1 MLIKSYAKI
10 NLSLNVSKKLNN
22 GLHEIQSLF
31 CLVNL
36 FDEITIKKQN
46 GSFKKDKVFFSG
58 QFTKDIKSSNNSI
71 QKVLNILRKKKL
83 ISNYYSIKVK
93 KKIPVFAG
101 LGGGSSNGH
110 AILNHFLK
118 KGINDKTINTISKHI
133 GSDLRLFSYKKGF
146 LSNINRAVKLK
157 NQLKLY
163 FLIVFPRVKCK
174 TASIYSEVKKYSP
187 KKKFFKNE
195 INSRN
200 TFTNYIFN
208 SKNDLQSIVEKRYQI
223 IGELITDIR
232 CQKGCYISRM
242 TGSGSTCFGLF
253 INEDCSKVA
262 LNSLKKKYPKFW
274 FSIAKTI

>member
-46 GSFKKDKVFFSG
+46 GSFQKDKVFFSG

-101 LGGGSSNGH
+101 LGGGSSNGY
-110 AILNHFLK
+110 AILNHFFK
-118 KGINDKTINTISKHI
+118 KEINDKT
-133 GSDLRLFSYKKGF
+133 LFALFKF
-146 LSNINRAVKLK
+146 P
-157 NQLKLY
+157 
-163 FLIVFPRVKCK
+163 VF
-174 TASIYSEVKKYSP
+174 
-187 KKKFFKNE
+187 
-195 INSRN
+195 
-200 TFTNYIFN
+200 YI
-208 SKNDLQSIVEKRYQI
+208 
-223 IGELITDIR
+223 
-232 CQKGCYISRM
+232 
-242 TGSGSTCFGLF
+242 
-253 INEDCSKVA
+253 
-262 LNSLKKKYPKFW
+262 
-274 FSIAKTI
+274 IAFMH